1 MHGPVWKSLLHCQTI
16 KERATGK
23 KKKFRSEMRPTMLDL
38 RRLEV
43 EVEVLKTRPSL
54 FFICRMDLNFTS
66 FCRRK
71 ESEAWKAWEGKGNMK

>member
-1 MHGPVWKSLLHCQTI
+1 MDQFGNLCCIVRLSKRGRL
-16 KERATGK
+16 ER